1 MISVRPISNT
11 DYEAWCTLYL
21 AYAEFYQV
29 TQTKEMRDQVWSWLH
44 EANHEVN
51 GLIALDNEGN
61 AVGLAHYRPFSRP
74 LSASIG
80 GFIDDLF
87 VTPSARGNEIGK
99 RLIEAVAQIGK
110 EKSWSAIRWITA
122 ENNYRARNT
131 YDKLATKTQWLTYD
145 IKL

>member
-44 EANHEVN
+44 ETNHEVN

-74 LSASIG
+74 LSASTG

-99 RLIEAVAQIGK
+99 RLIEAVAQIGR
-110 EKSWSAIRWITA
+110 EK
-122 ENNYRARNT
+122 
-131 YDKLATKTQWLTYD
+131 KLVCYPLDYC
-145 IKL
+145 

>member
-1 MISVRPISNT
+1 MISVRPISNA
-11 DYEAWCTLYL
+11 DYEDWCTLYS
-21 AYAEFYQV
+21 AYAAFYQV

-44 EANHEVN
+44 DINHEVN
-51 GLIALDNEGN
+51 GLIALDNAST

-74 LSASIG
+74 LSASTG

-99 RLIEAVAQIGK
+99 KLIEAVAQIGK
-110 EKSWSAIRWITA
+110 EKNWSVIRWITA

>member
-1 MISVRPISNT
+1 
-11 DYEAWCTLYL
+11 
-21 AYAEFYQV
+21 
-29 TQTKEMRDQVWSWLH
+29 
-44 EANHEVN
+44 
-51 GLIALDNEGN
+51 
-61 AVGLAHYRPFSRP
+61 VGLAHYRPFSRP

-99 RLIEAVAQIGK
+99 RLIEAVAQIGR